1 MTSTVGWVGR
11 LLCLIN
17 SREATTSL
25 LPGLCTTSLLP
36 GLCMCNLNLSQFEI
50 ERKKLGLKKGP
61 EDTFTVQYVYHYK
74 FVFYFFNPLG
84 RIFRGCL
91 VFAQCSRN
99 VAVQPAD

>member
-17 SREATTSL
+17 SREA
-25 LPGLCTTSLLP
+25 TTSLLP

-91 VFAQCSRN
+91 VFSHCSRN

>member
-17 SREATTSL
+17 SREA
-25 LPGLCTTSLLP
+25 TTSLLP

-91 VFAQCSRN
+91 VFSQCSRN

>member
-1 MTSTVGWVGR
+1 MKTKDAAENSHDYGDPKRGFNYIVGGV
-11 LLCLIN
+11 
-17 SREATTSL
+17 
-25 LPGLCTTSLLP
+25 
-36 GLCMCNLNLSQFEI
+36 
-50 ERKKLGLKKGP
+50 KGP

-91 VFAQCSRN
+91 VFSHCSRN